1 MSNNKTNSP
10 WLEDQLDAAQSAAE
24 REEIIREWGKE
35 KLACAEQKEA
45 ERLNAPS
52 VIDKLRASI
61 AKLKKKSATKKISGR
76 EKTR

>member
-10 WLEDQLDAAQSAAE
+10 GLEDQLDAAQSAAE

-35 KLACAEQKEA
+35 KLARAEQKEA

-52 VIDKLRASI
+52 VIDKLRAGI

>member
-10 WLEDQLDAAQSAAE
+10 WLEDKLDAAQSAAE

-35 KLACAEQKEA
+35 KLARAEQKEA